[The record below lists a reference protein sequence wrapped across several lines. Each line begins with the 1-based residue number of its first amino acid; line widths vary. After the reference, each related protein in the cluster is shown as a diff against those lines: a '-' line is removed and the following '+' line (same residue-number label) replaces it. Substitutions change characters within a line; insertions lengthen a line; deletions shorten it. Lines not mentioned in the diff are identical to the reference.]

1 MTPTAVATSSTGS
14 ETLLGPSPAPRVRR
28 ESTGLSGSKPTNA
41 EVRVGGDTSVVS
53 LLPCQLLNPA
63 VLDCKMIVH
72 KGCHGL
78 VTVTCPKS
86 SIESMTL

>member
-41 EVRVGGDTSVVS
+41 EVRVCGGGHQCSLSVTMSTSQS
-53 LLPCQLLNPA
+53 R
-63 VLDCKMIVH
+63 
-72 KGCHGL
+72 
-78 VTVTCPKS
+78 CPR
-86 SIESMTL
+86 L